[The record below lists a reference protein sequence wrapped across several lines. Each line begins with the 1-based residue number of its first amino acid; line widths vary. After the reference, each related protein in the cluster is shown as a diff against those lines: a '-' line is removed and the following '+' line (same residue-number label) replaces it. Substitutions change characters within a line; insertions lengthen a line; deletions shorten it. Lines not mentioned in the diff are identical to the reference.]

1 MLIVAFGELQVTGC
15 ICLRQVTGYFSCVV
29 DCIPAP
35 PLFIEEVARS
45 AGGVSLNFELKIALA
60 NVWNLKSRHGVILF
74 ITMVNFGAIPYEFR
88 FTSV

>member
-45 AGGVSLNFELKIALA
+45 AGV
-60 NVWNLKSRHGVILF
+60 V
-74 ITMVNFGAIPYEFR
+74 Y
-88 FTSV
+88 